1 MSVRSVISH
10 NINLLIP
17 QELQYQIYPVTS
29 TPFSIACIYPTY
41 PPTYFMYKLKTL
53 NVEDIISILAS
64 NWTGQ
69 VLHNFHDN
77 SCNVKKQLDRG
88 HGKVDLDNTT
98 CSAVIFS
105 LFTDIYLSR
114 YFKEAF
120 KKYPAP
126 AEQAEDIQIG
136 GRSFQKDEILSHF
149 IITYTGM
156 VFFSNPKWNGAN
168 ATTMATLTPYAQ
180 TVKNISAAS
189 LFISQPYRREI
200 YNFRSVNITQRV
212 NVTVDGV
219 SSQVAAVG
227 IEVRVELV
235 REKLLGG
242 HDDDLDRFLVDENGE
257 IIMGYNNE
265 LGSDD
270 MGDQA
275 GHLGEHHPYLLK
287 ELIKR
292 RIFNVVNYTECINE
306 CKETVI
312 EHEGHHGSN
321 AACTF
326 KPILYNL
333 LAALMNFLTNLKLLF
348 YFDYFLTE
356 VEANHI
362 VKEKTVE
369 CCRMF
374 NLYQRNFQYQDTHGT
389 WINGDGPNGCQ
400 SHYEVSNVP
409 STNLLL
415 VVDHSPG
422 CKPLSEQ
429 ITPYRGVRV
438 YHHQGCQDGDDDH
451 DIPDADGIQEEHEPS
466 LINHY
471 YRNFKTC
478 IVSYTDEGMCSH
490 CQLFIVSPFLIISAV
505 LRSVLFWR

>member
-1 MSVRSVISH
+1 
-10 NINLLIP
+10 
-17 QELQYQIYPVTS
+17 
-29 TPFSIACIYPTY
+29 
-41 PPTYFMYKLKTL
+41 MYKQKTL
-53 NVEDIISILAS
+53 NVEDIISILL
-64 NWTGQ
+64 NWTDQ

-77 SCNVKKQLDRG
+77 SCNVKKEIERG
-88 HGKVDLDNTT
+88 TGKVDLENTT

-114 YFKEAF
+114 NFKKAF
-120 KKYPAP
+120 KKYPLP
-126 AEQAEDIQIG
+126 ADQAEHIEIG
-136 GRSFQKDEILSHF
+136 GRSFQSDEILSHF

-168 ATTMATLTPYAQ
+168 ATNMATLTPYAQ
-180 TVKNISAAS
+180 TVKNISAATI
-189 LFISQPYRREI
+189 FISQPYRREI

-212 NVTVDGV
+212 NVTVNGR
-219 SSQVAAVG
+219 SSQVAAAG

-235 REKLLGG
+235 RQKLLGG
-242 HDDDLDRFLVDENGE
+242 HNDGLDRFLVDENGE
-257 IIMGYNNE
+257 IIMGYN
-265 LGSDD
+265 DD
-270 MGDQA
+270 RDREDSGDQA

-306 CKETVI
+306 CKESSS
-312 EHEGHHGSN
+312 EGDGHGSN
-321 AACTF
+321 SACTF

-333 LAALMNFLTNLKLLF
+333 IAALMNFLTNLKLLF
-348 YFDYFLTE
+348 YFDYFLTD

-362 VKEKTVE
+362 VKEKVVE

-374 NLYQRNFQYQDTHGT
+374 NLYQRNFQYQGQQSSHGI
-389 WINGDGPNGCQ
+389 WISGDGPNGCQ

-422 CKPLSEQ
+422 CKPVSEQ
-429 ITPYRGVRV
+429 ITPYRGLRV
-438 YHHQGCQDGDDDH
+438 YHNQGCQNEHCDEHTVSD
-451 DIPDADGIQEEHEPS
+451 PNEMQEKLKDS
-466 LINHY
+466 LYNHY
-471 YRNFKTC
+471 YRTFKTC

-490 CQLFIVSPFLIISAV
+490 GHLPCLYPFLIIIAV
-505 LRSVLFWR
+505 LRPVLLVQQR